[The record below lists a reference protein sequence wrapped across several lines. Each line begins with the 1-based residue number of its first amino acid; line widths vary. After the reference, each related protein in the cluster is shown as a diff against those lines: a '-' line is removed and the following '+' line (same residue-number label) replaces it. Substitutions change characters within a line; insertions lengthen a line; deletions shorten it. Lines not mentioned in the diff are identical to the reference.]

1 MWQDSHQKTKM
12 PALPSMNYN
21 YRDSKTKIINEH
33 KHRTM
38 VEFENYFGKIFTRD
52 VDQLERRIE
61 QAGQHHHPFP
71 EKSDLKQFRLQS
83 LNRLD
88 LRDYRLL
95 EPKYR

>member
-1 MWQDSHQKTKM
+1 MS
-12 PALPSMNYN
+12 YN
-21 YRDSKTKIINEH
+21 YRDRKTKKINEH

-38 VEFENYFGKIFTRD
+38 VEFENYFGQIFTRD
-52 VDQLERRIE
+52 VDQLERQIE

-71 EKSDLKQFRLQS
+71 GKSGLEQFRLQS

-95 EPKYR
+95 EPKCR